1 MAFSGAG
8 LRSGSKEKAQSTPLQ
23 PASSSCA
30 LRLQTVLFHFCR
42 MPAQQLTRTPEESPA
57 PRGAGSRAQYVR
69 PLLADE
75 QAGSHTAEGGHAVSL
90 SPGAAGPKHML
101 AAKD

>member
-1 MAFSGAG
+1 
-8 LRSGSKEKAQSTPLQ
+8 
-23 PASSSCA
+23 
-30 LRLQTVLFHFCR
+30 